1 MFFTIEYCENT
12 FILCIWKF
20 FYFDVP
26 IKTALI
32 LIPGRVLLRN
42 VVPGP
47 IFNEVFFSLKDD
59 FVSNKVDSTVSRVE
73 VLYLLTRLEVFNPQ
87 HQLFSAE
94 LEKHLEDCHVDIANG
109 NYSSILEEL
118 ELNDIFKEAF
128 KVSVLFCSYL
138 FFSSINLNWHER
150 GLLSPC
156 PFWIRFCLLNFHQKF
171 RNFFGGEN

>member
-1 MFFTIEYCENT
+1 M
-12 FILCIWKF
+12 
-20 FYFDVP
+20 
-26 IKTALI
+26 
-32 LIPGRVLLRN
+32 IPGRVLLRN

-94 LEKHLEDCHVDIANG
+94 LEKHLEDCHVAIVNG

-118 ELNDIFKEAF
+118 EQNDIFKEAF
-128 KVSVLFCSYL
+128 KVSDLFL
-138 FFSSINLNWHER
+138 FIFKLY
-150 GLLSPC
+150 
-156 PFWIRFCLLNFHQKF
+156 
-171 RNFFGGEN
+171 

>member
-1 MFFTIEYCENT
+1 M
-12 FILCIWKF
+12 
-20 FYFDVP
+20 
-26 IKTALI
+26 
-32 LIPGRVLLRN
+32 LRN

-128 KVSVLFCSYL
+128 KVSLLFCSYL

-156 PFWIRFCLLNFHQKF
+156 PFLIRFCLLNFHQKF
-171 RNFFGGEN
+171 RNFKGGEN